1 MSPSVEQIY
10 ELLRAAGE
18 TTASG
23 SDAPA
28 EIEGIGSAGLKC
40 AAVLVPL
47 LLHDSEWHVLLTRR
61 TTRVES
67 HKGQVSFPGGACDP
81 GEETPEET
89 ALREASEELGIREA
103 DVRVLGRLASLITVT
118 DYRVTPVVG
127 VLAWPCVFHVQT
139 AEVARVFTMPLEW
152 LANASNR
159 WELAVP
165 ATGRSVYVFHPYDS
179 ELLWGATAQIAVDLV
194 STLRLGAS
202 Q

>member
-1 MSPSVEQIY
+1 MSPSEEQIS
-10 ELLRAAGE
+10 ELLRAAGAA
-18 TTASG
+18 TAPDTDG
-23 SDAPA
+23 FAK
-28 EIEGIGSAGLKC
+28 IQGIDSAKLKC

-47 LLHDSEWHVLLTRR
+47 VLNDSEWHVLLTRR

-81 GEETPEET
+81 GEETPEAT
-89 ALREASEELGIREA
+89 ALRELSEELGIGEA
-103 DVRVLGRLASLITVT
+103 GVRVLGRLSSLITVT

-127 VLAWPCVFHVQT
+127 VLAWPCVFRVQN

-152 LANASNR
+152 LADTANR
-159 WELAVP
+159 WELAIP
-165 ATGRSVYVFHPYDS
+165 GTARSVYFFHPYDS

-194 STLRLGAS
+194 NALGLGAR